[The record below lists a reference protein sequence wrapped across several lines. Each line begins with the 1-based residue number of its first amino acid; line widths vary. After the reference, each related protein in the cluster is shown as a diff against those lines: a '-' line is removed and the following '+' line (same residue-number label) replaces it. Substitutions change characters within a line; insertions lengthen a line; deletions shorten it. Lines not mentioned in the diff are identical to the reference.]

1 MMVVLLRWISIWGLS
16 IQVVTRFFRPVVD
29 GRTFFIGFIFRGLCR
44 KEKKLKEDFFHV

>member
-29 GRTFFIGFIFRGLCR
+29 GRTFFMVSFFEDCA
-44 KEKKLKEDFFHV
+44 EKKKEMKEDFFHV